1 MRFLSFVI
9 IVLLAF
15 AGGVWA
21 QSTYNLLDR
30 LQEHAVEDGIFDAR
44 SEKRRIV
51 DVLTRQSAAWS
62 AGDIDAFMQ
71 DYWKS
76 DDLRFA
82 SGGTV
87 KRGWQTTSDRYKTR
101 YPDKATMGTLAFT
114 DLDVEVLSPQHAL
127 VFGRWT
133 LTREGDA
140 PTGLFTLHMEKQN
153 GHWKIVSDHTSS
165 TAP

>member
-1 MRFLSFVI
+1 MKIFLT
-9 IVLLAF
+9 LLCLIATF
-15 AGGVWA
+15 TAGLWA
-21 QSTYNLLDR
+21 QKTYTFWPTPDVTA
-30 LQEHAVEDGIFDAR
+30 ESASFDAFNE
-44 SEKRRIV
+44 SQQISKT
-51 DVLTRQSAAWS
+51 LTRQSKAWS

-101 YPDKATMGTLAFT
+101 YPDKATMGSLAFS
-114 DLDVEVLSPQHAL
+114 DLEVEVLAPTHAL

-133 LTREGDA
+133 LTRDGDA

-153 GHWKIVSDHTSS
+153 GAWKIVSDHTSS
-165 TAP
+165 ATP